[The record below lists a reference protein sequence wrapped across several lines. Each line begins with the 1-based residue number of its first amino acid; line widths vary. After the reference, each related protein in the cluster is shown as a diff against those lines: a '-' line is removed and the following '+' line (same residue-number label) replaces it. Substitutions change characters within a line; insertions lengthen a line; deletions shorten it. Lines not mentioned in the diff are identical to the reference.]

1 MPLGI
6 LINDFFQTQVGSGT
20 RSPKKYVSIYDNL
33 AKQKSLKSDDKEEVI
48 RALNDALT
56 RAKFGDEIKGPEY
69 FFKFLALLDKADRT
83 TILEKL
89 TSDKFDKSALKA
101 GREWVIDIVKDSANK
116 DIKQKLFGILKEV
129 GIKYAVPI
137 DFSSSNPRDLVAR
150 KIALE
155 LSGMGLDSISVDF
168 GNPGTQHQTPVI
180 SHFFTSTNTPKTIEH
195 NVGADIPLQHGNARV
210 VGAAIENLG
219 NGVIEDHL
227 YFDGNGEQLSREDAP
242 GKEIVDKIKDIS
254 RVYHAS
260 GTLKN
265 SFLQEEPRKI
275 IVDSMKRTGA
285 NTSAFVCA
293 SDNPTKPN
301 QKVIDCITFGE
312 PSIRV
317 RLDIRHSDG
326 TNGVLYYYPYEKKLT
341 MFDDK
346 SKNEHIV
353 DPKLFPNII
362 ISDPVRCKSAV
373 DEFVIDD
380 KATQTKNRNGDI
392 DSDEH
397 DSESEAK
404 HDSKNESSTVTFDG
418 GLKPVVG
425 PHTGKALEFG
435 AQSGNSVDFGIGSK

>member
-6 LINDFFQTQVGSGT
+6 SIDEFFQTQVGSGT
-20 RSPKKYVSIYDNL
+20 RSLKKYVSIYDDL

-48 RALNDALT
+48 RALNNALT
-56 RAKFGDEIKGPEY
+56 RAKPGDEIKGPEY
-69 FFKFLALLDKADRT
+69 FFKFLALLNGADRT
-83 TILEKL
+83 TILKKL
-89 TSDKFDKSALKA
+89 TSDKFDKSALEA

-116 DIKQKLFGILKEV
+116 DIEQKLFGILKKV

-137 DFSSSNPRDLVAR
+137 DFSSSDPHDLVAR
-150 KIALE
+150 RIALE

-180 SHFFTSTNTPKTIEH
+180 SHFFTSTNAPKTIEH
-195 NVGADIPLQHGNARV
+195 ADIPPQHRNARA
-210 VGAAIENLG
+210 VGAVIENLG

-227 YFDGNGEQLSREDAP
+227 YFDGNGEQLSREEAP

-254 RVYHAS
+254 RAYHAS
-260 GTLKN
+260 GILKN
-265 SFLQEEPRKI
+265 SFLEEKPKEI
-275 IVDSMKRTGA
+275 ILDSMRQTGA

-301 QKVIDCITFGE
+301 QKVVDCVTFGK
-312 PSIRV
+312 PSIRI
-317 RLDIRHSDG
+317 RLDIEYDDG
-326 TNGVLYYYPYEKKLT
+326 TKGVLYYYPYEKRLT
-341 MFDDK
+341 ILGEDK
-346 SKNEHIV
+346 KEHKANQE
-353 DPKLFPNII
+353 DFPNIV
-362 ISDPVRCKSAV
+362 ISEPVHYNSLSNEVAQGKG
-373 DEFVIDD
+373 
-380 KATQTKNRNGDI
+380 TKGKTGTG

-397 DSESEAK
+397 DSESEVE
-404 HDSKNESSTVTFDG
+404 HDSENESSTVTFDG